1 MPPDNL
7 KTLLERAVI
16 DTDLRERVT
25 VILSASSA
33 HVADRMAMLA
43 TDHGL
48 PLTAD
53 EYRVA
58 ISSVSRVVIVP
69 DGGPWMH

>member
-53 EYRVA
+53 EYRIAV
-58 ISSVSRVVIVP
+58 SSVSRVVIVP